1 MPGTTA
7 DPRRRA
13 NSIAA
18 AIIIIGG
25 LVLLVM
31 WTLAAQSIVAARQA
45 AMERTRVEGRNLA
58 LAFAEEARQLLADI
72 AHAGDLL
79 TPQIR
84 HAHGQFD
91 LNAWAR
97 ETPLPWGTVQATLI
111 DPKGKVVSS
120 TVEPNPESVDL
131 SDREHFRIHLN
142 GNYHGLF
149 IGKPVFGRLWRQ
161 PLIPITRRI
170 DGEDGN
176 LLGVLVF
183 PIDPGSLTRLH
194 KLVDL
199 GPRDVIALEGL
210 DNVIRAR
217 FTRDSPEGTKGI
229 GLSVAGG
236 PRPSTIPENGEGWH
250 IRTSIVD
257 GLPRLYSY
265 RRIGSYPLV
274 VTVGLDLDAAL
285 APARRDA
292 FTIVCMAAVATLL
305 LVLLGFYLIRQ
316 NRLRAAHEIELGE
329 ERRKLQATNLEL
341 GQSKDRAEAASR
353 AKSTFLANMSHEL
366 RTPLNAILGFSEM
379 LIGNHGGIL
388 RPKQRDYIES
398 IHQSGSHLLTVIN
411 DILDLAKIEAGRF
424 ELRRIDRLS
433 PEKLARECVEL
444 LYERAAARR
453 LALALDLEG
462 PVPPISADAGRI
474 KQILLNLL
482 DNAVKFSPPGETVRL
497 TVRAED
503 ANTVAFIVA
512 DNGPGMSA
520 DEILLARQPFSQVD
534 NRLAR
539 SHEGSGLGLPLAERL
554 AEVHGG
560 SLQIDSEK
568 GHGTRVIVRLPQ
580 ARAIQAASPR
590 FETAIADGG

>member
-292 FTIVCMAAVATLL
+292 FVIVCMAAVATLL

-568 GHGTRVIVRLPQ
+568 GHGT
-580 ARAIQAASPR
+580 
-590 FETAIADGG
+590 

>member
-131 SDREHFRIHLN
+131 SDREHFRIHLD

-292 FTIVCMAAVATLL
+292 FVIVCMAAVATLL

-433 PEKLARECVEL
+433 PEELARECVEL
-444 LYERAAARR
+444 LYERAAPRR

-482 DNAVKFSPPGETVRL
+482 DNAVKFSP
-497 TVRAED
+497 
-503 ANTVAFIVA
+503 
-512 DNGPGMSA
+512 
-520 DEILLARQPFSQVD
+520 
-534 NRLAR
+534 
-539 SHEGSGLGLPLAERL
+539 
-554 AEVHGG
+554 
-560 SLQIDSEK
+560 
-568 GHGTRVIVRLPQ
+568 
-580 ARAIQAASPR
+580 
-590 FETAIADGG
+590 

>member
-292 FTIVCMAAVATLL
+292 FVIVCMAAVATLL

-341 GQSKDRAEAASR
+341 GQSKDRAEAAPNRPSSR
-353 AKSTFLANMSHEL
+353 
-366 RTPLNAILGFSEM
+366 I
-379 LIGNHGGIL
+379 
-388 RPKQRDYIES
+388 
-398 IHQSGSHLLTVIN
+398 
-411 DILDLAKIEAGRF
+411 
-424 ELRRIDRLS
+424 
-433 PEKLARECVEL
+433 
-444 LYERAAARR
+444 
-453 LALALDLEG
+453 
-462 PVPPISADAGRI
+462 
-474 KQILLNLL
+474 
-482 DNAVKFSPPGETVRL
+482 
-497 TVRAED
+497 
-503 ANTVAFIVA
+503 
-512 DNGPGMSA
+512 
-520 DEILLARQPFSQVD
+520 
-534 NRLAR
+534 
-539 SHEGSGLGLPLAERL
+539 
-554 AEVHGG
+554 
-560 SLQIDSEK
+560 
-568 GHGTRVIVRLPQ
+568 
-580 ARAIQAASPR
+580 
-590 FETAIADGG
+590 